1 VILGG
6 AMDATPHLLI
16 VDDDSEICTLLSS
29 FLGQYGY
36 RVSVATNGGAMMRT
50 LASAKIDLVVLDI
63 MLPGRDGLA
72 LCKELRASGRL
83 PIIML
88 TAIDGEA
95 DRVLGLEIGA
105 DDYLTKPFSPREL
118 VARIRAVLRRAAGS
132 GSSAPPGADRVY
144 EFAGWR
150 LDVARRQLFS
160 PAGALVM
167 LRTAE
172 FDILLALVERPQ
184 RTLTRDQLLDLARG
198 RASSPF
204 DRAIDVHISRL
215 RKRIEADPKEPEMIR
230 TVRSE
235 GYYFA
240 VPVSASGAPP

>member
-1 VILGG
+1 
-6 AMDATPHLLI
+6 
-16 VDDDSEICTLLSS
+16 
-29 FLGQYGY
+29 
-36 RVSVATNGGAMMRT
+36 
-50 LASAKIDLVVLDI
+50 
-63 MLPGRDGLA
+63 
-72 LCKELRASGRL
+72 
-83 PIIML
+83 ML

-95 DRVLGLEIGA
+95 DRVVGLEMGA

-118 VARIRAVLRRAAGS
+118 VARIRAVMRRAAGS
-132 GSSAPPGADRVY
+132 GSGAPLGADKVY

-150 LDVARRQLFS
+150 LDVARRQLIS

-198 RASSPF
+198 RALSPF

-215 RKRIEADPKEPEMIR
+215 RKRIEADPKEPEMIK

-240 VPVSASGAPP
+240 VAVTALGAAP

>member
-1 VILGG
+1 
-6 AMDATPHLLI
+6 
-16 VDDDSEICTLLSS
+16 
-29 FLGQYGY
+29 
-36 RVSVATNGGAMMRT
+36 
-50 LASAKIDLVVLDI
+50 
-63 MLPGRDGLA
+63 
-72 LCKELRASGRL
+72 
-83 PIIML
+83 
-88 TAIDGEA
+88 
-95 DRVLGLEIGA
+95 
-105 DDYLTKPFSPREL
+105 
-118 VARIRAVLRRAAGS
+118 
-132 GSSAPPGADRVY
+132 
-144 EFAGWR
+144 
-150 LDVARRQLFS
+150 VARRQLFS

-198 RASSPF
+198 RALSPF

-240 VPVSASGAPP
+240 VPVTAAGAAP

>member
-1 VILGG
+1 
-6 AMDATPHLLI
+6 MNATPHLLI
-16 VDDDSEICTLLSS
+16 VDDDSEICTLLSN
-29 FLGQYGY
+29 FLEQYGY
-36 RVSVATNGGAMMRT
+36 RVSVATSGGAMMQT
-50 LASAKIDLVVLDI
+50 LASANIDPVVLDI
-63 MLPGRDGLA
+63 MLPGKDGLT
-72 LCKELRASGRL
+72 LCRELRAGGGL

-95 DRVLGLEIGA
+95 DRVLGLEMGA

-118 VARIRAVLRRAAGS
+118 LARIRAVLRRAT
-132 GSSAPPGADRVY
+132 APGPGAPLGANQVY

-150 LDVARRQLFS
+150 LGVARRQLYS
-160 PAGALVM
+160 PIGALVT

-184 RTLTRDQLLDLARG
+184 HVLTRDQLLDLARG
-198 RASSPF
+198 RAASSF

-215 RKRIEADPKEPEMIR
+215 RKRIEADPKEPEMIK

-240 VPVSASGAPP
+240 VPVTASGAAP

>member
-1 VILGG
+1 
-6 AMDATPHLLI
+6 MDVTPHLLI
-16 VDDDSEICTLLSS
+16 VDDDNEICALLSK
-29 FLGQYGY
+29 FLAQYGY
-36 RVSVATNGGAMMRT
+36 RVSVATNGGAMMQT

-63 MLPGRDGLA
+63 MLPGKDGLA
-72 LCKELRASGRL
+72 LCRELRTGSRV

-95 DRVLGLEIGA
+95 DRIVGLEIGA
-105 DDYLTKPFSPREL
+105 DDYLTKPFGPREL
-118 VARIRAVLRRAAGS
+118 LARIRAVLRRAAAPGPGS
-132 GSSAPPGADRVY
+132 PPGANQVY
-144 EFAGWR
+144 EFSGWR
-150 LDVARRQLFS
+150 LDVARRQLLS

-198 RASSPF
+198 RAASSF

-215 RKRIEADPKEPEMIR
+215 RKRIEADPKEPEMIK

-240 VPVSASGAPP
+240 VPVSASGATP

>member
-1 VILGG
+1 MNL
-6 AMDATPHLLI
+6 TPHLLI
-16 VDDDSEICTLLSS
+16 VDDDSEICALLSN
-29 FLGQYGY
+29 FLEQTGY
-36 RVSVATNGGAMMRT
+36 RVSVATDGGAMMQT

-63 MLPGRDGLA
+63 MLPGKDGLA
-72 LCKELRASGRL
+72 LCRELRAAGRL

-95 DRVLGLEIGA
+95 DRVVGLEMGA

-118 VARIRAVLRRAAGS
+118 VARIRAVLRRVAGS
-132 GSSAPPGADRVY
+132 SCGAGLGADKVY
-144 EFAGWR
+144 EFAGWS
-150 LDVARRQLFS
+150 LDVARRQLIS
-160 PAGALVM
+160 PAGSLVM

-198 RASSPF
+198 RALSPF

-240 VPVSASGAPP
+240 VAVTASGATP